1 MMEMSV
7 ERKRKRERED
17 NFSNTMNSVTF
28 ISRRYQAGHYT
39 DPKNKSVIPAAGILS
54 VNLSL
59 EITLKRNLQ
68 SVQDVP
74 NFKTNDSALL
84 SSEMIQGQ

>member
-1 MMEMSV
+1 MNDGNVCREK
-7 ERKRKRERED
+7 EGERED

>member
-1 MMEMSV
+1 M
-7 ERKRKRERED
+7 
-17 NFSNTMNSVTF
+17 
-28 ISRRYQAGHYT
+28 
-39 DPKNKSVIPAAGILS
+39 IPAAGILS

-59 EITLKRNLQ
+59 EIILKRNLQ